1 MAQDTQQST
10 FSQLLGRS
18 LLMAIPGTLAGVG
31 QGIANADPRRPYQGF
46 GAGLSTGIAPMAK
59 FAGGMIERDLAN
71 DQYVQDTERLL
82 ERQRAVRKMGRE
94 EQAAD
99 IRAARDLEAEQAAR
113 DAERFRKIKEQDGL
127 GGISIGMKGLDD
139 QAKMFAAQFAAS
151 QAIPNAGMRMS
162 GVQAARQILGG
173 RS

>member
-1 MAQDTQQST
+1 MAQNTEQST

-71 DQYVQDTERLL
+71 EQYEQDTERLL
-82 ERQRAVRKMGRE
+82 KRQRAVRKMGRE
-94 EQAAD
+94 EQAED
-99 IRAARDLEAEQAAR
+99 IRAARALESEQAAM
-113 DAERFRKIKEQDGL
+113 DAERFRKMGKPKTMT
-127 GGISIGMKGLDD
+127 GINLGMKGLDD

-151 QAIPNAGMRMS
+151 QALPTPAMRMS
-162 GVQAARQILGG
+162 GIQAARQILGG
-173 RS
+173 K